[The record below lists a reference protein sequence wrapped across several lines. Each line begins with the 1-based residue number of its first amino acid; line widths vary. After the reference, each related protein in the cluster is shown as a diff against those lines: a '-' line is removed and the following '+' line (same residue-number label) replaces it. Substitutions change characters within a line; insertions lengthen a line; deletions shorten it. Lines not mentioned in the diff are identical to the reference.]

1 MGFWGTASPMGN
13 IVGSLVSPIVLLTL
27 GYSWKVLIIIS
38 GGFLILVGIA
48 VTFLEDA
55 PKNSLNVPI
64 NDKNDTQSQP
74 NFLEILNL
82 PG

>member
-13 IVGSLVSPIVLLTL
+13 VVGSLIAPIVLMTF
-27 GYSWKVLIIIS
+27 GWSWKVLIIIS

-55 PKNSLNVPI
+55 P
-64 NDKNDTQSQP
+64 
-74 NFLEILNL
+74 
-82 PG
+82 